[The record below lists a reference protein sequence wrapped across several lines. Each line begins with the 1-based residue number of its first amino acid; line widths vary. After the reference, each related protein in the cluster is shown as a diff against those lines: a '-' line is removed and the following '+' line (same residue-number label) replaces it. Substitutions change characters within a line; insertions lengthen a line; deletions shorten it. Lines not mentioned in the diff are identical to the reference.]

1 MSETE
6 RDRALEAAEAIARW
20 MDRRYLDPL
29 LGLFLPGVG
38 DMLGAGLGLY
48 PLLLAWRKGAP
59 KALLARMLLN
69 LSADMLGGSVPVIG
83 DIWDFFFKAHSRNLD
98 LLRARSQQGGVASS
112 PRDTLVIIGAAAVFL
127 LALAA
132 PVVVVVLLV
141 SRLSR

>member
-69 LSADMLGGSVPVIG
+69 LSVDMLGGSVPVIG

>member
-6 RDRALEAAEAIARW
+6 RDRALEAAEALARW

-29 LGLFLPGVG
+29 LGLVLPGVG
-38 DMLGAGLGLY
+38 DLLGAGLGLY

-59 KALLARMLLN
+59 KSLLARMLLN
-69 LSADMLGGSVPVIG
+69 LSVDLLGGSVPVIG

-98 LLRARSQQGGVASS
+98 LLRARSQQGEVASS
-112 PRDTLVIIGAAAVFL
+112 MRDTLVIIGAAAVFL
-127 LALAA
+127 LALAV
-132 PVVVVVLLV
+132 PVVLVVLLV